1 MDNSPILV
9 SHLKM
14 INMEIVTFTTAT
26 FQLSPEGI
34 FPPAVLDIMLF
45 SIIAQALKPLAT
57 LL

>member
-1 MDNSPILV
+1 
-9 SHLKM
+9 
-14 INMEIVTFTTAT
+14 MEIVTFTTAT